1 MKLFLP
7 LLIFLWI
14 EPNDQIATFHDF
26 KDPSPSL
33 HQYFKRFLNFDT
45 INSSSGPE
53 FCGIMTV
60 SLTTL
65 TTDSTHLFQT
75 SQTRTGKST
84 FKPSSS
90 CKFGKPQMICV
101 GSPTIPM
108 ILVSLGKC
116 VIWLSMSQK
125 RIFSGLPQ
133 PQKHPTLYKSLAGR
147 DLWFTKIQ
155 GLYWVFFRLLIFIFY
170 LLTQKHIWTK
180 IKFSCGKP
188 KCVVHW
194 TS

>member
-1 MKLFLP
+1 M
-7 LLIFLWI
+7 
-14 EPNDQIATFHDF
+14 
-26 KDPSPSL
+26 
-33 HQYFKRFLNFDT
+33 T
-45 INSSSGPE
+45 I
-53 FCGIMTV
+53 

-75 SQTRTGKST
+75 LQTRTGKTT

-108 ILVSLGKC
+108 ILVSLSKC

-147 DLWFTKIQ
+147 DLRQRVSKYCLWFTKIQ
-155 GLYWVFFRLLIFIFY
+155 GLYLFF
-170 LLTQKHIWTK
+170 
-180 IKFSCGKP
+180 P
-188 KCVVHW
+188 VVDIYFLPSDSEAHLD
-194 TS
+194 